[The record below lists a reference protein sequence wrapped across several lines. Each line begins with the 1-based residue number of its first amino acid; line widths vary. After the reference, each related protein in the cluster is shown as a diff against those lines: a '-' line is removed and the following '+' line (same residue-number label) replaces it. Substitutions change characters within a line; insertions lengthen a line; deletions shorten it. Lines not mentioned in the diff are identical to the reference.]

1 MTKRKKEQTRNNS
14 KIMLI
19 FAKTTPTRKY
29 SKLKT
34 IDKMHILRKTQ
45 RNCAHP
51 KSTECKC
58 GQTENDNFFFI
69 EFE

>member
-1 MTKRKKEQTRNNS
+1 MINIHLRYNALSKVNEKWPREKKEQTRNNS

-51 KSTECKC
+51 KSTE
-58 GQTENDNFFFI
+58 
-69 EFE
+69 